1 VCLDPNPIFSLSLL
15 ECGPLQSPTLLNCYP
30 RLEEEGTG
38 SEGSKEFPPN
48 GSLEE
53 EVEKSD
59 LEAVAMLPSKLRGGS
74 MCVKSGEDK
83 QASSLDA
90 LATEGS
96 NELEQGNDANLAET
110 DQIGNQ
116 IEAVYD
122 ENEDDQIGGDNH
134 ARTFLFT
141 GG

>member
-1 VCLDPNPIFSLSLL
+1 VCLDPDPIFSLSLL
-15 ECGPLQSPTLLNCYP
+15 ECGPLQSPTLLNRYP
-30 RLEEEGTG
+30 GLEEEGTG
-38 SEGSKEFPPN
+38 LEGSKEFPPN

-59 LEAVAMLPSKLRGGS
+59 PEAVANVTKQTTSGS
-74 MCVKSGEDK
+74 MCAKSGEDK

-90 LATEGS
+90 LAAEGS
-96 NELEQGNDANLAET
+96 NELEQGNDANLAEI

-122 ENEDDQIGGDNH
+122 KNEDDQIGGDNH